1 MEKLYKI
8 INNILRIIIILVLLY
23 ELYISNYNNVI
34 TLLFAF
40 ALTYYN
46 YIVKHLFKINLKDS
60 SKIMICI
67 LILLALVL
75 GTVLKFYYLFT
86 WWDLLLHF
94 LSGIIMFY
102 IGKDIFLNIVS
113 KDKKVKINYFI
124 VLIFSLCFALAI
136 ANIWEIFEY
145 TTDYIFNGDTQRT
158 AGLIGRYALEDTMTD
173 LIISTI
179 GTFIIFIVSYIIDRK
194 KDYKN

>member
-1 MEKLYKI
+1 MGKMYKI

-23 ELYISNYNNVI
+23 ELYISNYNNSI
-34 TLLFAF
+34 TLLLAF
-40 ALTYYN
+40 VLTYYN
-46 YIVKHLFKINLKDS
+46 YIVKHLFKINLKES

-102 IGKDIFLNIVS
+102 IGEDIFLNIVS

-124 VLIFSLCFALAI
+124 VLIFSVCFALAI

-179 GTFIIFIVSYIIDRK
+179 GTFIIFIVSYIIHK
-194 KDYKN
+194 KKNHKN